1 MLKIS
6 NFTKKYGD
14 KIAVKNLSLEVKDGE
29 LVCLIGPNGSGKTT
43 LIKTIV
49 GLTQPTEGSVLVNG
63 FNVVTEPMK
72 SKAVVGYIPDEPT
85 VWAGITGEE
94 FLHFVGAM
102 FGVKREERNEKIS
115 KLLDIFGLKGMES
128 EYFEDYSRGG
138 KQKFAILSAMLHDP
152 KFMLIDEPLVGLDP
166 DSAEI
171 AKHLFSDLA
180 KKQKRGVLLVTH
192 TLEVAQEIADRIGLL
207 YKGELVAIGT
217 MPELRKKASLPETAS
232 LLDIY
237 HKFTGNKDLMT
248 KIDQ

>member
-6 NFTKKYGD
+6 GFTKKYGE
-14 KIAVKNLSLEVKDGE
+14 KTAVKNLSLEVKDGE

-49 GLTQPTEGSVLVNG
+49 GLIQPSSGEISVNG
-63 FNVVTEPMK
+63 FNVVNEPMK

-102 FGVKREERNEKIS
+102 FGMNKEQRQEKIPH
-115 KLLDIFGLKGMES
+115 LLDIFGLKGMES

-138 KQKFAILSAMLHDP
+138 KQKFAILSALLHDP
-152 KFMLIDEPLVGLDP
+152 KFLLIDEPLVGLDP

-171 AKHLFSDLA
+171 AKNLFSDLA

-192 TLEVAQEIADRIGLL
+192 TLAVAQEIGDRIGLL
-207 YKGELVAIGT
+207 SQGELKAVGT
-217 MPELRKKASLPETAS
+217 MGELRKKANLSETAS

-237 HKFTGNKDLMT
+237 HKFTGNKL
-248 KIDQ
+248 IPNS